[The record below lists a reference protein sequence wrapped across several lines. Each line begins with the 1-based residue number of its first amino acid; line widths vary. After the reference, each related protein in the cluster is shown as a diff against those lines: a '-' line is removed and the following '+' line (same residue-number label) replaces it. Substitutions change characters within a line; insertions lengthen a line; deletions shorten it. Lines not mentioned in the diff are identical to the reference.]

1 MNFQSI
7 CTSWDLHKVLEP
19 LHVVWLEAPMSQI
32 HGSRMAIIRVQETL
46 VHPAAEV
53 ERKRSD
59 EMVN

>member
-1 MNFQSI
+1 
-7 CTSWDLHKVLEP
+7 
-19 LHVVWLEAPMSQI
+19 MSQI